1 MADEK
6 EILKKRLSECE
17 EELARTQE
25 LLLIDPVTGFFNER
39 GFLRALSAEMSRCL
53 REGTFLALTL
63 IEIQHLESL
72 QNVYGLY
79 GVQKVLTFIAEHLKR
94 NLRPYDLLGTTA
106 RNLLW
111 VVSAIKK
118 TGEGARL
125 AQRVYRLLNEL
136 VYDDGDLVFPIRTAI
151 ITRIICGG
159 AAPGEILNQS
169 LKLLSEARLA
179 QEPLIVLGGETSQRK
194 SLEREI
200 FRAIAKG
207 ELAVALQPVINIH
220 TGKTIFYE
228 VLARFISEGHT
239 FSAGT
244 FMPSVEH
251 LGLFEELDRQILY
264 KAMVLLKE
272 SPEIGKVAVNISQ
285 EYALRELSKDLLA
298 WTKSI
303 GIYPED
309 LILEINERKST
320 FSPLAL
326 SSKLN
331 FLKAEGFTLSLDDF
345 GVESA
350 NLFLLRDIPWDL
362 VKVDG
367 RFVRG
372 LLTNDFDRKV
382 LRFLSECASLLGFKL
397 VAEQVE
403 EEKILKEVARYGV
416 FYAQGFY
423 CGEPEIIPETR
434 FLKPPKT
441 GEG

>member
-1 MADEK
+1 MAEEK
-6 EILKKRLSECE
+6 EILQKRLSECE
-17 EELARTQE
+17 EELARTRE

-39 GFLRALSAEMSRCL
+39 GFLRALNAELSRCL

-63 IEIQHLESL
+63 IEIQNLESL
-72 QNVYGLY
+72 QNIYGLY
-79 GVQKVLTFIAEHLKR
+79 GVQKVLAFLAEHLKR
-94 NLRPYDLLGTTA
+94 HLRPYDLLGITA
-106 RNLLW
+106 HNLLW
-111 VVSAIKK
+111 VVSAIRK

-136 VYDDGDLVFPIRTAI
+136 VYDDQELVFPIRTAV

-169 LKLLSEARLA
+169 LKLLPEARLV
-179 QEPLIVLGGETSQRK
+179 QEPLIVLGEETPRQK
-194 SLEREI
+194 SLEKEI
-200 FRAIAKG
+200 FRAIARG
-207 ELAVALQPVINIH
+207 ELAVALQPVINIQ

-228 VLARFISEGHT
+228 VLARFISEEDT

-272 SPEIGKVAVNISQ
+272 SPEIGRVAVNISQ
-285 EYALRELSKDLLA
+285 EYALRELGKDLLS

-331 FLKAEGFTLSLDDF
+331 FFKAEGFTLSLDDF

-372 LLTNDFDRKV
+372 LLTNDFDRRV
-382 LRFLSECASLLGFKL
+382 LRFLADCASLLGFKL

-403 EEKILKEVARYGV
+403 EERILREVARYGV
-416 FYAQGFY
+416 LYAQGFY

-434 FLKPPKT
+434 FLKPPRT

>member
-1 MADEK
+1 MSDDR

-17 EELARTQE
+17 EELARTRE

-39 GFLRALSAEMSRCL
+39 GFLRALSAEISRCL
-53 REGTFLALTL
+53 REGSFLALTL
-63 IEIQHLESL
+63 AEIQNLESVENL
-72 QNVYGLY
+72 YGLY
-79 GVQKVLTFIAEHLKR
+79 GVQKVLTFVAEHLKR
-94 NLRPYDLLGTTA
+94 HLRDYDLLGITP
-106 RNLLW
+106 RNHLW
-111 VVSAIKK
+111 IVSSIRKS
-118 TGEGARL
+118 GEGARL
-125 AQRVYRLLNEL
+125 AQRIYRLLNEIS
-136 VYDDGDLVFPIRTAI
+136 YDDGELVFPLRSAV
-151 ITRIICGG
+151 ITRIVCGG
-159 AAPGEILNQS
+159 ATPGELLNQS
-169 LKLLSEARLA
+169 LKLLPEARLA
-179 QEPLIVLGGETSQRK
+179 REPLILLGGETPRQK
-194 SLEREI
+194 TLEREV
-200 FRAIAKG
+200 FRTIARG
-207 ELAVALQPVINIH
+207 ELAIALQPVINIQ
-220 TGKTIFYE
+220 TRKTVFYE
-228 VLARFISEGHT
+228 VLARFVSEEDT

-251 LGLFEELDRQILY
+251 LGLFEEMDRQILY

-272 SPEIGKVAVNISQ
+272 SPEIGRVAVNISQ
-285 EYALRELSKDLLA
+285 EYALRDLANEVLE
-298 WTKSI
+298 WTRSLE
-303 GIYPED
+303 IYPQD
-309 LILEINERKST
+309 LILEINERKSH

-382 LRFLSECASLLGFKL
+382 LRFLSDCAALLGFRL

-403 EEKILKEVARYGV
+403 EERILKEVARFGV
-416 FYAQGFY
+416 LYAQGFY

-434 FLKPPKT
+434 LIKPPRRD
-441 GEG
+441 